1 MKQSFYLFFFC
12 YLSNQFTLLLY
23 GLLLIFSIGQ
33 TNLITKHFLTNQL
46 TQYLSFNILDH
57 FITWT
62 QMRQTNNQIT
72 IIQSDK
78 VQDNNSSSNS
88 PMRKYLMDKREQK
101 RIKKIFSEHKKNEAR
116 LFSVPKFS
124 KDDPT
129 IRDLE
134 IAKYNLQK
142 YSRELPAFQGLKK
155 QLISQE
161 TNIKLLR
168 VNNQKGNL
176 SYRQSKM
183 NESVEYNRQ
192 SQLEQFLKNTR
203 NQSFNMCQKEQLPNV
218 KQTFKDQ
225 AIKNYV
231 FESVTKRNKI
241 DDIIKKLEQS
251 KQEISNKHQGLESP
265 FQKKIQKLKED
276 RLKSQER
283 EFNIYNSMP
292 FDPCQRKIKRE
303 RYLAYKFDPELP
315 FLTLGKFHPK
325 NKINDRYSNIT
336 NHEVL
341 EQTNDLNIDQNS
353 SNMVR
358 NSIFDNQNLEKNQ
371 LQQGTQIFNT
381 QQSIVEASR
390 RASVVSQLD
399 QFDDQ
404 INISQDIE
412 DQKFIDSVFNSRESS
427 NKKMQKIIE
436 GNQKLLKQIKKNS
449 NSKGLFDSLNYFT
462 NDRRQ
467 QNQELT
473 EMLQQLNSNRDRTL
487 QKKREVYQDLFV
499 QSAQVS
505 PQKKKKVRDDLN
517 KFLQQIL
524 KDNKRQQQIFKNLI
538 QELNNSHKIIPED
551 ILEALDEMATV
562 LNQGRILFQEN
573 LLKIQ
578 VLLDNYGV
586 DKKPFNLIYNAIQQI
601 SSFDNSQTT
610 NRSLDSTI
618 QTSYQI

>member
-1 MKQSFYLFFFC
+1 
-12 YLSNQFTLLLY
+12 
-23 GLLLIFSIGQ
+23 
-33 TNLITKHFLTNQL
+33 
-46 TQYLSFNILDH
+46 
-57 FITWT
+57 
-62 QMRQTNNQIT
+62 MRQTNNQIT

-78 VQDNNSSSNS
+78 LQDNSSSSNS

-116 LFSVPKFS
+116 ILSVPKFS

-155 QLISQE
+155 QLISQD
-161 TNIKLLR
+161 TNIKMLR
-168 VNNQKGNL
+168 VNKQKGNL
-176 SYRQSKM
+176 SSRFSKV

-192 SQLEQFLKNTR
+192 SQLDQFLKNTR

-218 KQTFKDQ
+218 KQAFKDQ
-225 AIKNYV
+225 AVKNYV
-231 FESVTKRNKI
+231 FDSVTKRNKI

-251 KQEISNKHQGLESP
+251 KQEINNKHQGLESP
-265 FQKKIQKLKED
+265 FEKRIQKLKED

-292 FDPCQRKIKRE
+292 FDPPQRKIKRE

-315 FLTLGKFHPK
+315 YLTLAKFRPK

-336 NHEVL
+336 NQEIL
-341 EQTNDLNIDQNS
+341 EQSNDQNS
-353 SNMVR
+353 SNKNI
-358 NSIFDNQNLEKNQ
+358 NSVLDNKNLEKNQ
-371 LQQGTQIFNT
+371 LQQDAYIFNT
-381 QQSIVEASR
+381 QQNIIETSR
-390 RASVVSQLD
+390 RASLVSQFD

-404 INISQDIE
+404 VNISQDIE

-427 NKKMQKIIE
+427 NKKMQKIIQD
-436 GNQKLLKQIKKNS
+436 NQKLLKQIKNNS
-449 NSKGLFDSLNYFT
+449 NSKGLFDSLKYFT

-467 QNQELT
+467 KNQELT
-473 EMLQQLNSNRDRTL
+473 EMLQQINSNRDRTL
-487 QKKREVYQDLFV
+487 QKKREVYQDLYV

-524 KDNKRQQQIFKNLI
+524 KDNKRQQQIFKSLI
-538 QELNNSHKIIPED
+538 QELDNSHKIVPED
-551 ILEALDEMATV
+551 LLEALDEMATI

-573 LLKIQ
+573 TLKIQ
-578 VLLDNYGV
+578 VLLDNYGI
-586 DKKPFNLIYNAIQQI
+586 DKKPFSLIYNAIQQM
-601 SSFDNSQTT
+601 SSFDNCQPT

-618 QTSYQI
+618 LTNQQI